1 MTRDEIT
8 QVLLSRADALKA
20 MGATGLYMFGS
31 RARGDNRPDSDLDL
45 FIDFEEQKFRPSLLD
60 IIAAENE
67 IGDELGVP
75 VQLAIREGLFPEIR
89 KRAEAEAFKVF

>member
-45 FIDFEEQKFRPSLLD
+45 FFDYDESKVNSYLDFVEFQVDLSE
-60 IIAAENE
+60 
-67 IGDELGVP
+67 
-75 VQLAIREGLFPEIR
+75 
-89 KRAEAEAFKVF
+89 